1 MQKLV
6 FTNGNGVSIDLTD
19 NLKFGITEW
28 SGLSETDLNIQT
40 QTVPFNDGAVYLDA
54 LLEQREIDV
63 TIAINDD
70 NDLALR
76 YQLKREMISVLNPK
90 LGEGYLVYTNDYLS
104 KRIKCIPQ
112 LPIFGNKN
120 SNDSGTL
127 KASLTF
133 TACSPYWEDIEE
145 TEVDLEAFSNV
156 VVENNGDVPCAIQ
169 LEVANYKT
177 KNFAIKNDTQKISL
191 SNISDCDKVLINTGL
206 GEKSV
211 ISEDD
216 VWKLSNIGEL
226 FKSVTY
232 SENLGLFVVVGTS
245 GTILTSSDCVTWTS
259 QTSGV
264 GNNLMDVTY
273 SESLGLF
280 VVAGASGKI
289 ITSSDGVTWTSR
301 TSGVSV
307 YFYSVTYS
315 ESLGLFVAV
324 GASGTIITSS
334 DGVTWA
340 SRTSGVS
347 TDLSGVTYS
356 ESLGLFVVVGDSGTI
371 LTSSDGTTWTSQTS
385 GVSVILRSVTYSESL
400 GLFVVVGTSGTI
412 ITSSDGVTW
421 ASQTSG
427 VSNNLRGITYS
438 ESLGLFVAVG
448 ASGTIIY
455 TETLPDN
462 NIIDRISSDSDM
474 TFSLALGDNNILIYN
489 TPRKIKAKLKYRQK
503 YIGV

>member
-70 NDLALR
+70 NNLALR

-127 KASLTF
+127 KASLAF

-145 TEVDLEAFSNV
+145 TVVNLEAFNNV

-169 LEVANYKT
+169 LEVANYNT

-191 SNISDCDKVLINTGL
+191 SNISDCDKILINTGL

-216 VWKLSNIGEL
+216 VWKLSN
-226 FKSVTY
+226 
-232 SENLGLFVVVGTS
+232 LGLSFNG
-245 GTILTSSDCVTWTS
+245 
-259 QTSGV
+259 
-264 GNNLMDVTY
+264 VTY
-273 SESLGLF
+273 SESLSLF
-280 VVAGASGKI
+280 VVVGSGAI
-289 ITSSDGVTWTSR
+289 LTSSDGVTWTMQ
-301 TSGVSV
+301 TIGVSTDLS
-307 YFYSVTYS
+307 SVTYS

-324 GASGTIITSS
+324 GYSGAIITSSDGVTWTSQTSGVSTALYGVTYSESLGLFVALVGSSGAILTSPDGVTWTSRTSGVSTALSSVTYSESLGLFIAVGDSGTIITSS
-334 DGVTWA
+334 DGVTW
-340 SRTSGVS
+340 
-347 TDLSGVTYS
+347 
-356 ESLGLFVVVGDSGTI
+356 
-371 LTSSDGTTWTSQTS
+371 TSQTS
-385 GVSVILRSVTYSESL
+385 GVSSTLW
-400 GLFVVVGTSGTI
+400 
-412 ITSSDGVTW
+412 GV
-421 ASQTSG
+421 
-427 VSNNLRGITYS
+427 TYS

-448 ASGTIIY
+448 YSGTIIY

>member
-127 KASLTF
+127 KASLAF
-133 TACSPYWEDIEE
+133 TACSPYWEDTEE
-145 TEVDLEAFSNV
+145 TEVNLEAFNNV

-169 LEVANYKT
+169 LEVANYNT

-216 VWKLSNIGEL
+216 VWKLSNIGVQ
-226 FKSVTY
+226 FNSITY
-232 SENLGLFVVVGTS
+232 SGSLGLFVTVGER
-245 GTILTSSDCVTWTS
+245 GIILTSSDGVTWTS

-264 GNNLMDVTY
+264 
-273 SESLGLF
+273 S
-280 VVAGASGKI
+280 VVLYGI
-289 ITSSDGVTWTSR
+289 
-301 TSGVSV
+301 
-307 YFYSVTYS
+307 TYS

-324 GASGTIITSS
+324 GASGTILTSSDGVTWTSQTSGVSAALWGITYSASLGLFVAVGYSGVIITSS
-334 DGVTWA
+334 DGVTWT
-340 SRTSGVS
+340 SQTSGVS
-347 TDLSGVTYS
+347 STLRSVTYS
-356 ESLGLFVVVGDSGTI
+356 ENLGLFVAVDYSGTI
-371 LTSSDGTTWTSQTS
+371 LISADGTTWTSQTS
-385 GVSVILRSVTYSESL
+385 GVSVVLNGVTYSESL
-400 GLFVVVGTSGTI
+400 GLFVV
-412 ITSSDGVTW
+412 
-421 ASQTSG
+421 
-427 VSNNLRGITYS
+427 
-438 ESLGLFVAVG
+438 VG